1 MADAAERLLVL
12 APNWLGDAV
21 MALPAL
27 QTLRASFPD
36 AALTVAARPSVAALF
51 AMVPGVQ
58 QVVALES
65 RAGLSGV
72 RQWRRDVA
80 RLEAG
85 HFDLAVLFPNSF
97 LSAWITAHAKIPAR
111 WGYGTDLRGR
121 WLTRVLPR
129 PPADVHQADYYLAL
143 TTAAGLPAAPR
154 VARLVPPADAVEAAR
169 TLVPR
174 RPYVVLAPG
183 AAYGRAK
190 QWPPAHYAAL
200 AVTLW
205 RTRGLT
211 PVVIGAGGD
220 RAAGDELAAA
230 LADQPGGPETAGALV
245 DLIGRTDLATL
256 AAVLAGARAVVAND
270 SGAMHL
276 AGAVGT
282 AVVAIFGPTNERQTA
297 PLTSS
302 LDGPPAR
309 LAIHPVW
316 CRPCMLRE
324 CPLGHG
330 CMRGVAPADVATL
343 IP

>member
-1 MADAAERLLVL
+1 MSEAVRRLLVV
-12 APNWLGDAV
+12 APNWLGDSV

-27 QTLRASFPD
+27 QTLRAHYPE
-36 AALTVAARPSVAALF
+36 AHLAVAARPSVAALF

-58 QVVALES
+58 QVVTLES

-72 RQWRRDVA
+72 RRWRRDVA
-80 RLEAG
+80 RLEAER
-85 HFDLAVLFPNSF
+85 FDLAVLFPNSF
-97 LSAWITAHAKIPAR
+97 LSAWITSHAHIPAR
-111 WGYGTDLRGR
+111 WGYATDLRGR
-121 WLTRVLPR
+121 WLTRAFAR

-143 TTAAGLPAAPR
+143 TTAAGLAAAPR
-154 VARLVPPADAVEAAR
+154 VARLVPPDAAVEAAR
-169 TLVPR
+169 LLTPR
-174 RPYVVLAPG
+174 RDYVVLAPG

-190 QWPPAHYAAL
+190 QWPPASYAAL

-205 RTRGLT
+205 RARGLT

-230 LADQPGGPETAGALV
+230 LAALPGGAETAGALV

-282 AVVAIFGPTNERQTA
+282 AVVAIFGPTNEHQTA

-302 LDGPPAR
+302 LAGPPAR

-324 CPLGHG
+324 CPLGHA
-330 CMRGVAPADVATL
+330 CMRGVAPADVAAL